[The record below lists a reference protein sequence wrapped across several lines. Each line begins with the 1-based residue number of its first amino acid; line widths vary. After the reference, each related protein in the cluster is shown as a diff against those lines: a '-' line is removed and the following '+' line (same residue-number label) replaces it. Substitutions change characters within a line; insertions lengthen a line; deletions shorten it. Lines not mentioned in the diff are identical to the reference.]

1 MDYCPDSANNC
12 IDSGLSIHVTHLVRF
27 EWRGKIMT
35 EEIIEKYGKRVKYS
49 KNEIKTLHEG
59 GHRIRHIKRLSEVA
73 PQYSIEAEVVKSRN
87 CNSGHIEGQKL
98 IMDVDGNL
106 ISKYC
111 PKKMCVYL
119 ISQLTGPVLV
129 INERFSEGLPPNNFH
144 FMRYVRCPDVGVNC
158 MGYGEVMVKVQVV
171 PRITG

>member
-1 MDYCPDSANNC
+1 MAKD
-12 IDSGLSIHVTHLVRF
+12 V
-27 EWRGKIMT
+27 
-35 EEIIEKYGKRVKYS
+35 IEKYGKRVKYS
-49 KNEIKTLHEG
+49 EKELEALHEG
-59 GHRIRHIKRLSEVA
+59 GHRIRHLERVSEVA
-73 PQYSIEAEVVKSRN
+73 SQYSIEAEVVKSHN

-111 PKKMCVYL
+111 PKRMCVYL
-119 ISQLTGPVLV
+119 VSQLTGPIAV
-129 INERFSEGLPPNNFH
+129 INERFSEGLPPNDFH
-144 FMRYVRCPDVGVNC
+144 FMRYVRCPDVGVDC